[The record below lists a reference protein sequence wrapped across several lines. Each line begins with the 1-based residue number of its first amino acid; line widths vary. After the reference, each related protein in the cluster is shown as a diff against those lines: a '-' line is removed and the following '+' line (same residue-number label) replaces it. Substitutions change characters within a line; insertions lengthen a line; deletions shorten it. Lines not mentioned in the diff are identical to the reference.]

1 MSRKIQHIINLLAFN
16 NGRTSGR
23 EGRENETECYLF
35 LSVPS
40 KGTCQEA
47 ALGREYVA
55 PVQLTL
61 CESKNRKTLI

>member
-1 MSRKIQHIINLLAFN
+1 MSRKIQHIINILAFN

-23 EGRENETECYLF
+23 EGRENETEFYLF

-47 ALGREYVA
+47 EHLAERTS
-55 PVQLTL
+55 PQFKFTL
-61 CESKNRKTLI
+61 C